1 MDTVLER
8 YSHQL
13 FVGYLVL
20 LAWIPLP
27 MGSNRAWAWAMLEI
41 WIYALAAAW
50 LYGFCKGKIQLSQTF
65 RRSGIILIVLAA
77 WLAYAAAQFI
87 PWPYASVALISPE
100 SARMHSLIQ
109 PAGWIPLSVDPH
121 ASMEA
126 WYMSLAYVLLFGLS
140 LLLVDS
146 RNRLKAVAYVL
157 VLSGLFQAFYG
168 GVMTLSGLE
177 YGFFFKKYSH
187 LGSASGTYVN
197 RDHLAGYLE
206 MSLSVGIG
214 LMISSLSGET
224 SLTWRQRIRNWASLL
239 LGEKLRLRI
248 YLAVMVIGLVLSH
261 SKMGNAAFFSSLIT
275 AGFIG
280 LVLSKP
286 APRSTVVFL
295 ASLIAIDIVIAGT
308 WFGAERIVSGMQQ
321 ASVAEAPER
330 MEVSEYAFRQWKDY
344 LWTGSGGGSFY
355 TVFPRIRT
363 GDLFHFYNHAHD
375 DYVEIGSEYGIDG
388 MVLLAFIVL
397 SSFYAALLAQY
408 RRRDPLMRGMAFSST
423 MGIIALMIHSL
434 TDFNLQIPA
443 NAATF
448 MVILSLGWISLYL
461 E

>member
-1 MDTVLER
+1 
-8 YSHQL
+8 
-13 FVGYLVL
+13 
-20 LAWIPLP
+20 
-27 MGSNRAWAWAMLEI
+27 MGSNRAWAWAILEI

-50 LYGFCKGKIQLSQTF
+50 LYGFYKEKIRLSRSF
-65 RRSGIILIVLAA
+65 RKSCIILSILAA
-77 WLAYAAAQFI
+77 WLVYAATQFM
-87 PWPYASVALISPE
+87 PLPYAWVAMISPE

-109 PAGWIPLSVDPH
+109 PAGWVPLSVDPH

-126 WYMSLAYVLLFGLS
+126 WYKSLAYVLFFGLS

-146 RNRLKAVAYVL
+146 RARLKSVAYVL

-168 GVMTLSGLE
+168 GIMTLSGLE
-177 YGFFFKKYSH
+177 YVFFFKKYSH

-224 SLTWRQRIRNWASLL
+224 SLTWRQRIRNWVSLL

-248 YLAVMVIGLVLSH
+248 FLAVMVIGLVLTH
-261 SKMGNAAFFSSLIT
+261 SKMGNTAFFSSLIA
-275 AGFIG
+275 AGSIG
-280 LVLSKP
+280 LALSKR
-286 APRSTVVFL
+286 APRPTVVLL
-295 ASLIAIDIVIAGT
+295 ASLVAIDIALVGT
-308 WFGAERIVSGMQQ
+308 WFGAEKIVSGLRQV
-321 ASVAEAPER
+321 SVAEAPER
-330 MEVSEYAFRQWKDY
+330 MEVSEYTFRQWKDY

-355 TVFPRIRT
+355 VVFPRSRT
-363 GDLFHFYNHAHD
+363 GDLFHFYDHAHD
-375 DYVEIGSEYGIDG
+375 DYAEIGSEYGIAG
-388 MVLLAFIVL
+388 MILLACVVL
-397 SSFYAALLAQY
+397 SSLYAALLAQY

-434 TDFNLQIPA
+434 ADFNLQIPA